1 MKKQPMKVTR
11 RRFLASVAVAP
22 LVSAVK
28 IPDLGGGKLSDLQ
41 QRSPKPEVPVSD
53 LPFHSFERISMG
65 LRGVVCTSNPLA
77 SDAAMWALKD
87 GGNAFDAALAAAAVL
102 TVVEPQSSHLGGD
115 VFLVAYVAKENK
127 VYALNGSGRAPRE
140 IDISVFAGGI
150 PERGPLAATIPG
162 AVHGWCE
169 VSRRWGKLPLKRV
182 LQPAIEYARDGFPI
196 SVRLARSISTLAS
209 IISMS
214 PYARQQFLSIDPK
227 PGNILRQPALA
238 RTLEAIA
245 DQGVDGFYQGEI
257 AKEMVRGIRE
267 QGGVFS
273 EDDLREHDTIV
284 VAPIS
289 TSYRGVKVLEQPPVS
304 QGHILLEELN
314 IVENFDLKSM
324 GLLSADT
331 LHVLIEAKKLA
342 FADKA
347 RYLGDP
353 EFSKIPVEEL
363 VSKEWGRRRAEEI
376 NLSRANPQP
385 EFGHLGRSNTDT
397 TYLAVADSEGNAV
410 SWIQSI
416 FFVFGSGVVAGNTGV
431 LLNNRMNGFTIQSG
445 HPNTLEP
452 GKRPVHTLNAYI
464 LMKDDKPW
472 IVGGTPGGDYQVQT
486 NLQVI
491 SNLVDFDLNIA
502 EANDAPWWA
511 SLEGNNIRVE
521 NRVRQDILAE
531 LEKKGHRIDVIGAWA
546 GDRIVQLVQFGSNGA
561 LLGASD
567 LRGEGYAAAW

>member
-41 QRSPKPEVPVSD
+41 QRSPKAEVPLSD

-77 SDAAMWALKD
+77 SDAAMWALKA

-127 VYALNGSGRAPRE
+127 AYALNGSGRAPRD
-140 IDISVFAGGI
+140 IDISDFASGI
-150 PERGPLAATIPG
+150 PDRGPLAATIPG

-169 VSRRWGKLPLKRV
+169 VSNRWGKLPLKTV
-182 LQPAIEYARDGFPI
+182 LQPAIDYARNGFPM
-196 SVRLARSISTLAS
+196 SVRLALSISTLAS
-209 IISMS
+209 VIGMS
-214 PYARQQFLSIDPK
+214 SYAKQQFLSTDPK
-227 PGNILRQPALA
+227 PGNILRQPMLA

-245 DQGVDGFYQGEI
+245 DRGVEGFYNGEI

-273 EDDLREHDTIV
+273 DADLAEHKTIV

-289 TSYRGVKVLEQPPVS
+289 TTYRGIEVLEQPPVS

-342 FADKA
+342 FADKD
-347 RYLGDP
+347 RYWGDP

-363 VSKEWGRRRAEEI
+363 ISKDWGRRRAEEI
-376 NLSRANPQP
+376 DLRRANPQP
-385 EFGHLGRSNTDT
+385 SFGHMGRSGTDT

-431 LLNNRMNGFTIQSG
+431 LLNNRMNGFTIQPG
-445 HPNTLEP
+445 YPNTLEP

-486 NLQVI
+486 NLQI
-491 SNLVDFDLNIA
+491 ITNLVDFGLNIA
-502 EANDAPWWA
+502 EAIDAPWWG
-511 SLEGNNIRVE
+511 SLEGNNVRIEHRVPRNTLTELE
-521 NRVRQDILAE
+521 NR
-531 LEKKGHRIDVIGAWA
+531 GHYLDVIGAWA
-546 GDRIVQLVQFGSNGA
+546 GDRIVQLIQFAPNGA